1 MEIDKTTLNDLS
13 IFNGEEDFSILSK
26 LNHTL
31 TTNGKE
37 QLRKTLA
44 TPLQKIEDIRDV
56 QATLQLILRKEAQWP
71 MVVSNGTIMVVER
84 FYEYNFDLLPNNVT
98 SLTALNYKM
107 LHGPDYSLIKYS
119 IIHCFDFIK
128 GIQQFIERYLTPTTP
143 TPMRKYLEIAQK
155 SIAAEP
161 LKIIFENKN
170 SEDLSIPQQLQLG
183 QFIRYHYKNNML
195 TLLAIHAQLDAWY
208 GMAMTVKNMDL
219 VFPEFIESDAPIVEV
234 KGLYHLLLQ
243 KAVPYDLNMNRAT
256 NFVFLTGANMAGK
269 STFIKAVGTAV
280 FLAHIG
286 MGVPAQQM
294 QLSLFDGMLSNIN
307 VIDNISKGES
317 YFYNEVQRIKAT
329 ISKVNDKRKWLI
341 LIDEL
346 FKGTNVQ
353 DAMKCSTTVIEGLLK
368 IKNSLFIL
376 STHLY
381 EIGEDLKKH
390 SNISFNYF
398 ETNTHNGQ
406 LSFNYQLR
414 DGISNDR
421 LGYLILE
428 REGVTQMLKDL

>member
-56 QATLQLILRKEAQWP
+56 QATLQLILRKEAEWP

-183 QFIRYHYKNNML
+183 QFIRYHFKNNML

-208 GMAMTVKNMDL
+208 GMAMTVKNMNL

>member
-13 IFNGEEDFSILSK
+13 VFNGEEDFSILSK

-37 QLRKTLA
+37 QLRITLA
-44 TPLQKIEDIRDV
+44 TPLQKIEEIRDV
-56 QATLQLILRKEAQWP
+56 QETLQLILRKETEWP

-84 FYEYNFDLLPNNVT
+84 FYEYNFDLLPNTVT

-161 LKIIFENKN
+161 LKIIFENKK

-208 GMAMTVKNMDL
+208 GMAMTVKNMNL

-243 KAVPYDLNMNRAT
+243 KPVPYDLQMNRAT

-329 ISKVNDKRKWLI
+329 IGKVNDKRKWLI

>member
-56 QATLQLILRKEAQWP
+56 QATLQLILRKEAEWP

-234 KGLYHLLLQ
+234 RGLYHLLLQ

>member
-56 QATLQLILRKEAQWP
+56 QATLQLILRKEAEWP

-84 FYEYNFDLLPNNVT
+84 FYEYNFDLLPNTVT

-128 GIQQFIERYLTPTTP
+128 GMQQFIERYLTPTTP

-161 LKIIFENKN
+161 LKIIFDNKK

-195 TLLAIHAQLDAWY
+195 TLIAIHAQLDAWY
-208 GMAMTVKNMDL
+208 SMAMTVKNMEL

-243 KAVPYDLNMNRAT
+243 KAVPYDLHMNRAT

-353 DAMKCSTTVIEGLLK
+353 DAMKCTTVIEGLLK

-398 ETNTHNGQ
+398 ETNAHNGQ

-414 DGISNDR
+414 HGISNDR

>member
-13 IFNGEEDFSILSK
+13 IFNGEEDFSILSR

-44 TPLQKIEDIRDV
+44 TPLQTIADIRDV
-56 QATLQLILRKEAQWP
+56 QETLQLILSIEAEWP
-71 MVVSNGTIMVVER
+71 KVVSNGTIMVVER
-84 FYEYNFDLLPNNVT
+84 YYEYNFDLLPNTVT

-128 GIQQFIERYLTPTTP
+128 GIQQFIERFLTPSTP
-143 TPMRKYLEIAQK
+143 PPMRKYLEIAQK
-155 SIAAEP
+155 SIAAEQ
-161 LKIIFENKN
+161 LKIIFDNKK

-208 GMAMTVKNMDL
+208 GMAMTVKKMNL
-219 VFPEFIESDAPIVEV
+219 VFPQFLESDAPIVEV

-243 KAVPYDLNMNRAT
+243 KPVPYNLQMNRAT

-286 MGVPAQQM
+286 MGVPAQAM

-329 ISKVNDKRKWLI
+329 INKVNDKRKWLI

>member
-56 QATLQLILRKEAQWP
+56 QATLQLILRKEAEWP

-84 FYEYNFDLLPNNVT
+84 FYEYNFDLLPNTVT

>member
-56 QATLQLILRKEAQWP
+56 QATLQLILRKEAEWP

-84 FYEYNFDLLPNNVT
+84 FYEYNFDLLPNTVT

-128 GIQQFIERYLTPTTP
+128 GMQQFIERYLTPTTP

-161 LKIIFENKN
+161 LKIIFDNKK

-195 TLLAIHAQLDAWY
+195 TLIAIHAQLDAWY
-208 GMAMTVKNMDL
+208 GMAMTVKNMRL

-243 KAVPYDLNMNRAT
+243 KAVPYDLHMNRAT

-307 VIDNISKGES
+307 VIDDISKGES

-398 ETNTHNGQ
+398 ETNAHNGQ

-414 DGISNDR
+414 HGISNDR

>member
-13 IFNGEEDFSILSK
+13 IFNGEEDFSILSR

-44 TPLQKIEDIRDV
+44 TPLQTITDIRDV
-56 QATLQLILRKEAQWP
+56 QETLQLILSKETEWP
-71 MVVSNGTIMVVER
+71 KVVSNGTIMVVER
-84 FYEYNFDLLPNNVT
+84 FYEYNFDLLPNTVT

-128 GIQQFIERYLTPTTP
+128 GIQQFIERFLTPTTP

-155 SIAAEP
+155 SIAAEQ
-161 LKIIFENKN
+161 LKIIFENKK

-208 GMAMTVKNMDL
+208 GMAMTVKKMNL
-219 VFPEFIESDAPIVEV
+219 EFPEFIESDAPIVEV

-243 KAVPYDLNMNRAT
+243 KPVPYNLQMNRAT

-286 MGVPAQQM
+286 MGVPAEEM

-329 ISKVNDKRKWLI
+329 INKVNDKRKWLI

>member
-56 QATLQLILRKEAQWP
+56 QATLQLILLKEAEWP

-84 FYEYNFDLLPNNVT
+84 FYEYNFDLLPNTVT

-161 LKIIFENKN
+161 LKIIFENKK

-208 GMAMTVKNMDL
+208 GMAMSVKNMDL

-243 KAVPYDLNMNRAT
+243 KAVPYDLHMNRAT

-329 ISKVNDKRKWLI
+329 IGKVNDKRKWLI

-353 DAMKCSTTVIEGLLK
+353 DAMKCSTAVIEGLLK

>member
-56 QATLQLILRKEAQWP
+56 QATLQLILHKEAEWP

-161 LKIIFENKN
+161 LTIIFENKK

-208 GMAMTVKNMDL
+208 GMAMSVKNMNL
-219 VFPEFIESDAPIVEV
+219 VFPEFIESDAPILEV

-243 KAVPYDLNMNRAT
+243 KPVPYDLQMNRAT

-329 ISKVNDKRKWLI
+329 IGKVNDKRKWLI

-353 DAMKCSTTVIEGLLK
+353 DAMKCSTAVIEGLLK

>member
-37 QLRKTLA
+37 QLRKTLS

-84 FYEYNFDLLPNNVT
+84 FYEYNFDLLPNTVT
-98 SLTALNYKM
+98 SLTALTYKM

-143 TPMRKYLEIAQK
+143 TPMRKYLEIAEK

>member
-56 QATLQLILRKEAQWP
+56 QATLQLILRKEAEWP

>member
-84 FYEYNFDLLPNNVT
+84 FYEYNFDLLPNTVT

>member
-84 FYEYNFDLLPNNVT
+84 FFEYNFDLLPNTVT

>member
-37 QLRKTLA
+37 QLKKTLA

-56 QATLQLILRKEAQWP
+56 QATLQLILSKEAEWP

-84 FYEYNFDLLPNNVT
+84 FYEYNFDLLPNTVT

-161 LKIIFENKN
+161 LKIIFENKK

-208 GMAMTVKNMDL
+208 GMAMSVKNMNL
-219 VFPEFIESDAPIVEV
+219 VFPEFIESDAPILEV

-243 KAVPYDLNMNRAT
+243 KPIPYDLQMNRAT

-329 ISKVNDKRKWLI
+329 IGKVNDKRKWLI

-353 DAMKCSTTVIEGLLK
+353 DAMKCSTAVIEGLLK

>member
-37 QLRKTLA
+37 QLKKTLA

-56 QATLQLILRKEAQWP
+56 QATLQLILSKEAEWP

-84 FYEYNFDLLPNNVT
+84 FYEYNFDLLPNTVT

-143 TPMRKYLEIAQK
+143 TPMRKYLEIAKK

-161 LKIIFENKN
+161 LTIIFENKK

-208 GMAMTVKNMDL
+208 GMAMSVKNMNL

-243 KAVPYDLNMNRAT
+243 KPVPYDLQMNRAT

-329 ISKVNDKRKWLI
+329 IGKVNDKRKWLI

-353 DAMKCSTTVIEGLLK
+353 DAMKCSTAVIEGLLK

>member
-1 MEIDKTTLNDLS
+1 MEIDKTTLSDLS
-13 IFNGEEDFSILSK
+13 IFNGEEDFSVLSR

-31 TTNGKE
+31 TSNGKE

-56 QATLQLILRKEAQWP
+56 QQTLQLILRKEAEWP
-71 MVVSNGTIMVVER
+71 LAVSNGTIMVVER
-84 FYEYNFDLLPNNVT
+84 FYEYNFDPLPNAVT

-128 GIQQFIERYLTPTTP
+128 GLQQFVEKFLSEAAPAPI
-143 TPMRKYLEIAQK
+143 RKYLEIVK
-155 SIAAEP
+155 KTIAVEP
-161 LKIIFENKN
+161 LQIIFQHKK
-170 SEDLSIPQQLQLG
+170 SEELTIPQQLQLG
-183 QFIRYHYKNNML
+183 QFIRYHFKNNML

-208 GMAMTVKNMDL
+208 GMAITVKKLQL
-219 VFPEFIESDAPIVEV
+219 VFPEFIESNEPILEA

-243 KAVPYDLNMNRAT
+243 QPVPYDLHMSPST
-256 NFVFLTGANMAGK
+256 NFIFLTGANMAGK

-286 MGVPAQQM
+286 MGVPAQQI

-353 DAMKCSTTVIEGLLK
+353 DAMKCSTAVIEGLLK

-398 ETNTHNGQ
+398 ETNTQNGQ

-414 DGISNDR
+414 GGISNDR